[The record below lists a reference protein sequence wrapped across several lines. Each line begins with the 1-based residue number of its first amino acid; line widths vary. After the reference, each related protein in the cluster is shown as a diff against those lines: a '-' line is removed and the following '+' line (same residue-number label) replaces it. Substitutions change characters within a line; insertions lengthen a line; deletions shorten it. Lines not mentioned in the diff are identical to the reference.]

1 MPYFKKNLLF
11 VLLLTSFFTCVA
23 EDQKKPDQKPTTEQ
37 QQVDNCAQEI
47 LATVRNACGGYYI
60 PMDVLDN
67 VFSKAPQEVI
77 DCVELWKM
85 FDERLRA
92 KDAKRD
98 EFEALPKRLLL
109 VGEPGTGKTTLA
121 NAISAQL
128 KRKYAFV
135 RAPLLGNEYKNSET
149 ANLTRILSYWI
160 SRDEPVVIIIDEINV
175 YADKKENPLLQET
188 SAGSVLWMLLD
199 KCANN
204 PNILIIGTANDVSKL
219 PPQLKDRFEG
229 SVVEIPKANASAR
242 KEILEFY
249 LQKRGGHNCS
259 NYFLHKF
266 AKKLDNFSHR
276 KIEALVNT
284 AYQQN
289 LLDSNTIKNLFEF
302 AEMDPGIIDS
312 KISEEDLEFAYEKF
326 VKSAQLLETTAVF
339 NLKNWV
345 KENSIYVQTLYSTI
359 NLGLLVTSVAY
370 LAIHGKQSLA
380 RPS

>member
-1 MPYFKKNLLF
+1 MPYFKKNPLF
-11 VLLLTSFFTCVA
+11 VLLLASFFTCGA
-23 EDQKKPDQKPTTEQ
+23 EDQKKPDQKPAPDQ
-37 QQVDNCAQEI
+37 QPIDNCAKEI
-47 LATVRNACGGYYI
+47 DATLKSACGGYYI

-92 KDAKRD
+92 KDAKRS

-128 KRKYAFV
+128 KRKYVFV

-188 SAGSVLWMLLD
+188 NAGSVLWMLLD

-204 PNILIIGTANDVSKL
+204 PNILVIGTANDVTKL

-229 SVVEIPKANASAR
+229 LVVEIPKANASAR

-249 LQKRGGHNCS
+249 LAKRGGHKCS
-259 NYFLHKF
+259 NYFLSKF
-266 AKKLDNFSHR
+266 AKNLDGFSHR
-276 KIEALVNT
+276 RIEALVNT
-284 AYQQN
+284 AYQQR
-289 LLDSNTIKNLFEF
+289 LLCSSTIKNLLEI
-302 AEMDPGIIDS
+302 AEIDPGIIDS
-312 KISEEDLEFAYEKF
+312 KISEDDLEFAYEKF
-326 VKSAQLLETTAVF
+326 VKSAQLLQTTAVF
-339 NLKNWV
+339 DFKNWI
-345 KENSIYVQTLYSTI
+345 KENSMYVQTLYSTI

-370 LAIHGKQSLA
+370 FAIHGKQALV